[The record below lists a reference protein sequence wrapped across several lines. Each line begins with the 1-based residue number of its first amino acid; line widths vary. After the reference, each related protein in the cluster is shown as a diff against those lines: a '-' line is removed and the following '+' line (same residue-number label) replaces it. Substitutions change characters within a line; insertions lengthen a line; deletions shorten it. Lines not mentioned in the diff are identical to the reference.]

1 MNEKNQG
8 KNMLDYLTVLLKRK
22 GLIFFVAFIT
32 GLAALIVTLTM
43 PDVYRSEA
51 TIIPRPRDEDSAAK
65 ISPLQDLV
73 GVAGEIVR
81 FGARGDVDKFE
92 IVLKSRELT
101 RRVVEKYDLMP
112 DLFEEQ
118 WDPLMNGWKEDPA
131 PTFQDAYELL
141 LDMLNVSRQS
151 GTDILTLAFEH
162 EDPRFAKIMVANYLA
177 ELSESLREETLEEA
191 AQNKRFL
198 EEQLDGTSD
207 ILLKEKL
214 WLLLS
219 KEIEKE
225 IFLKAQRYH
234 GFIVLDPPVAPDPNK
249 KVKPNRP
256 LIFILSVVSALLV
269 AILLAVLL
277 EYIESIQGREEE
289 QRLNEIRRYLSLRTI
304 RV

>member
-1 MNEKNQG
+1 MNEKNQR
-8 KNMLDYLTVLLKRK
+8 KNLLDYLNVLLKRK
-22 GLIFFVAFIT
+22 GLIFFVAFMA

-51 TIIPRPRDEDSAAK
+51 TIIPRPRDEDSADK

-81 FGARGDVDKFE
+81 FGARGDVDTFE

-118 WDPLMNGWKEDPA
+118 WNALMNGWKEGPA
-131 PTFQDAYELL
+131 PTFQDAYNLL
-141 LDMLNVSRQS
+141 MGMLNVSRRS
-151 GTDILTLAFEH
+151 STDILTVAFEH
-162 EDPRFAKIMVANYLA
+162 EDPRFAKIMVANFLA

-191 AQNKRFL
+191 AENKRFL
-198 EEQLDGTSD
+198 QEQVEATSD

-214 WLLLS
+214 WILLS

-249 KVKPNRP
+249 KVKPNRA
-256 LIFILSVVSALLV
+256 LISILSVMAALLFG
-269 AILLAVLL
+269 ILLANLI
-277 EYIESIQGREEE
+277 EYMESIKGREDE
-289 QRLNEIRRYLSLRTI
+289 QKINDLRRYLKLRPI